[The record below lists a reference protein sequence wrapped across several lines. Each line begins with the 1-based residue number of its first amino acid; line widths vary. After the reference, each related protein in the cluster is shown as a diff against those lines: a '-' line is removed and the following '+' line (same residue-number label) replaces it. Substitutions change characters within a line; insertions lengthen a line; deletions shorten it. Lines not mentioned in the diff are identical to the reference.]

1 MFRKG
6 VAFVLKEETS
16 FGWWLLENKGGVLVK
31 SGGSFSKG
39 AFLKGGGRLLLSR
52 FLCGGSGSLIKGGSF
67 LRGGAPL
74 RGGLLV

>member
-39 AFLKGGGRLLLSR
+39 AFLKGGREAA
-52 FLCGGSGSLIKGGSF
+52 SF
-67 LRGGAPL
+67 
-74 RGGLLV
+74 

>member
-1 MFRKG
+1 MPGFFKGGACLFRKG

-39 AFLKGGGRLLLSR
+39 AFLKGGREAA
-52 FLCGGSGSLIKGGSF
+52 SF
-67 LRGGAPL
+67 
-74 RGGLLV
+74 